1 LKKNGLF
8 IVVYIVLIVVLGLPS
23 YIKDSK
29 ADIIDVYGTGAGNF
43 LPKENC
49 SLIMTNASVVFN
61 VDAEEYLSRINID
74 FTGNYTI
81 FNPGESMNATLVA
94 PFSLDFENLESSC
107 VIKIENTTVPYDFLE
122 YNFTESPWEEYLQS
136 QYFMQNR
143 KFLIIN
149 ATFPENDSITI
160 EYSFDANIGISS
172 SVGILNIY
180 YDVGTS
186 RAWNGTIT
194 ERVEFR
200 VYGKPPDSY
209 SSYRK
214 DRFEYNC
221 TISDIT
227 NGKSYAWEWENEII
241 NVNSVYISYSYFNPW
256 VKLVPIILFPLLF
269 GGIIIFV
276 ASSSTRKKRNERKAR
291 RELRHP
297 N

>member
-1 LKKNGLF
+1 LKKNRLS
-8 IVVYIVLIVVLGLPS
+8 IVVYIVLIVVLGLPTF
-23 YIKDSK
+23 IKDSK

-43 LPKENC
+43 LPTENC
-49 SLIMTNASVVFN
+49 SLIMTNANVIFN
-61 VDAEEYLSRINID
+61 IDAEEYLSRINIE
-74 FTGNYTI
+74 FSGNYTI
-81 FNPGESMNATLVA
+81 YNPSESMNATLVA
-94 PFSLDFENLESSC
+94 PFSLNFENLESSC
-107 VIKIENTTVPYDFLE
+107 VIKIGNATVPYAFLE

-136 QYFMQNR
+136 QNFMQNR

-149 ATFPENDSITI
+149 ATIPENDSITI

-172 SVGILNIY
+172 TVGILNIY

-186 RAWNGTIT
+186 RAWNGTIS
-194 ERVEFR
+194 ERVEFK
-200 VYGKPPDSY
+200 VYGKVPDSY

-241 NVNSVYISYSYFNPW
+241 NVNTVYISYSYYNPW
-256 VKLVPIILFPLLF
+256 AKFVPIILFPLLF
-269 GGIIIFV
+269 GGIIV
-276 ASSSTRKKRNERKAR
+276 WVAASSTKKKRNERKAR
-291 RELRHP
+291 RELRHS